1 VEIRTR
7 PQGHSIGFKPALG
20 MNTTSV
26 RALVDK
32 LAKLTGQDI
41 KVVVEDSAK
50 LDAYLHPMGHIVITT
65 GLMNFY
71 EDDEEMAFIIGHKF
85 AHFLRGHYTES
96 EYQRVKVKV
105 FLTL

>member
-1 VEIRTR
+1 MEIRAR
-7 PQGHSIGFKPALG
+7 PQGYSIGFKPALG

-26 RALVDK
+26 QAIVDK

-71 EDDEEMAFIIGHKF
+71 EDDAEMAFIIGHEL
-85 AHFLRGHYTES
+85 AHFLRGHYKEKS
-96 EYQRVKVKV
+96 VERIAYEG
-105 FLTL
+105 LP